1 LGRPDEKALALDLA
15 RFPSVLRQA
24 AQQLSPSPVAGYL
37 LDLTK
42 SYARFYHNCPV
53 LRADADDLMRARLH
67 LCLAVA
73 ATLRR
78 GLDLL
83 GIHAP
88 EAM

>member
-1 LGRPDEKALALDLA
+1 LT

-24 AQQLSPSPVAGYL
+24 AEQLSPSPVAGYL

-42 SYARFYHNCPV
+42 SYARFYHSCPV
-53 LRADADDLMRARLH
+53 LRAETDERMRARLH

-83 GIHAP
+83 GIQAP